1 MKTAEFIDY
10 IIEQDPASAGDTAAF
25 FKHMMA
31 DNSDAM
37 LEQAVTK
44 KKAAMI
50 IYAFMKD
57 VLGLQDVD
65 WGKAKALRD
74 IYDCRICANAIA
86 QVCERGILMP
96 KRDDLFGGDI
106 LMKDSD
112 LYDAVFRLMRG
123 II

>member
-10 IIEQDPASAGDTAAF
+10 IIEQSPASAGDTAAF

-37 LEQAVTK
+37 LEQSVTK

-50 IYAFMKD
+50 IYAFIKD
-57 VLGLQDVD
+57 VLGLKDID
-65 WGKAKALRD
+65 WGVSKALRD

-86 QVCERGILMP
+86 QVVERGILTP
-96 KRDDLFGGDI
+96 QSENLFGGDI
-106 LMKDSD
+106 IMNDDGL
-112 LYDAVFRLMRG
+112 RLAAQKLKAC